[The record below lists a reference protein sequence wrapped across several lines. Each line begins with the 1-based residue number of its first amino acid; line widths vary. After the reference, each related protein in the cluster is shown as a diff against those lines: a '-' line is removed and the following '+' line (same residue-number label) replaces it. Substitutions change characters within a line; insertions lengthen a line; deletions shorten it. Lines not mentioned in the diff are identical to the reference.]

1 MLFIFSRDPLPAD
14 EPPQSPGS
22 LPHPGRAVPTGGS
35 PDVVVSAEDHAA
47 LGVAGRADVPQL
59 GLAAGALEAAA
70 MPVAVHSVEQE
81 AVGDLPPAAG
91 APLPREGARR
101 HRGRLRAAA
110 GVHHG
115 LRESGAGQG
124 RLGPGSV
131 RSARRPARRRHSQRG
146 RSSPGCV
153 WLVGGE
159 RSARRVGKKK
169 VAELVCQCRQ
179 SPGLAGRGR
188 GLPQSGFFGSETR
201 KRPEKTLRAEDA
213 APRPDR

>member
-1 MLFIFSRDPLPAD
+1 M
-14 EPPQSPGS
+14 
-22 LPHPGRAVPTGGS
+22 RAAGGS
-35 PDVVVSAEDHAA
+35 PDIVVSAEDHAA

-70 MPVAVHSVEQE
+70 VPVAVHGVEQE

-124 RLGPGSV
+124 RLGPGSA
-131 RSARRPARRRHSQRG
+131 RSARSPAPAAALPA

-153 WLVGGE
+153 RLVGRE
-159 RSARRVGKKK
+159 RSVRGAGKKK
-169 VAELVCQCRQ
+169 VAELVCQCRV
-179 SPGLAGRGR
+179 PGPGRQGAGGC
-188 GLPQSGFFGSETR
+188 PQSGFFSSETR
-201 KRPEKTLRAEDA
+201 KHPQKALRAEDA
-213 APRPDR
+213 APGTDR